1 MLNVVKRSV
10 AAPICFVSVSTTFEM
25 LTLHRKAN
33 KPDLRRKSSVDKKP
47 ENWRKKY
54 FCYSVMA
61 IMASEACLIKLFMTV
76 IDSLYLTHTV
86 LFILV

>member
-1 MLNVVKRSV
+1 MLNVVKESV

-47 ENWRKKY
+47 ENWRKNI
-54 FCYSVMA
+54 F
-61 IMASEACLIKLFMTV
+61 V
-76 IDSLYLTHTV
+76 ILLWQ
-86 LFILV
+86 LWPLRPAL